1 MKSLSLIAFGLL
13 LVGCSAAPL
22 NPQATQVELHTE
34 KPSGACKSL
43 GEAVGDQGNWVT
55 GDFTS
60 NKDLLLG
67 ARKAVPL
74 TVSGPFHTF
83 FMQPAGD
90 ALRERFKSVS
100 FGEMK
105 IPVVFNCLGR
115 EKTAEESIPE
125 LLERQ
130 VQSPVYFWDRIE

>member
-22 NPQATQVELHTE
+22 TPQATQVELHTE

-67 ARKAVPL
+67 ARNSLRNKA
-74 TVSGPFHTF
+74 
-83 FMQPAGD
+83 A
-90 ALRERFKSVS
+90 
-100 FGEMK
+100 EMGGNY
-105 IPVVFNCLGR
+105 VWLQNTMNASAWGSLGTTNT
-115 EKTAEESIPE
+115 TA
-125 LLERQ
+125 
-130 VQSPVYFWDRIE
+130 VGMVYRCQ

>member
-22 NPQATQVELHTE
+22 NPQAAHVELHTE
-34 KPSGACKSL
+34 KPSGACQSL

-67 ARKAVPL
+67 ARNSLRNKA
-74 TVSGPFHTF
+74 
-83 FMQPAGD
+83 A
-90 ALRERFKSVS
+90 
-100 FGEMK
+100 EMGGNY
-105 IPVVFNCLGR
+105 VWLQNTLNASAWGSLGTTNT
-115 EKTAEESIPE
+115 TAVGI
-125 LLERQ
+125 
-130 VQSPVYFWDRIE
+130 VYRCQ

>member
-22 NPQATQVELHTE
+22 SHQATHVELHTE
-34 KPSGACKSL
+34 KPSGACQSL

-67 ARKAVPL
+67 ARNSLRNKA
-74 TVSGPFHTF
+74 
-83 FMQPAGD
+83 A
-90 ALRERFKSVS
+90 
-100 FGEMK
+100 EMGGNY
-105 IPVVFNCLGR
+105 VWLQNTLNASAWGSLGTTNT
-115 EKTAEESIPE
+115 TAVGI
-125 LLERQ
+125 
-130 VQSPVYFWDRIE
+130 VYRCQ